1 MDETREQITRWAQG
15 QVRPLSLRHIGEYY
29 GRYRLSDPE
38 TARVMLRSLKRYG
51 QISPVVI
58 CERAGVV
65 ELVDGFK
72 RLAAARQIRGM
83 NTLSAR
89 FLELS
94 EAHAK
99 AAIYGLNRVAGKVH
113 ELEEAWLVHALVRED
128 GLQQQ
133 EVAELLGRHKSWV
146 CRRLALIERLCP
158 AAREDLRLGLL
169 SSTAARQL
177 IRLPDGNQPLVLETM
192 RRESL
197 CGNEVRGVVDLLMNC
212 TNGTQQSYVLDN
224 PREALSQEVATSLQ
238 GRDPRLSHAGNQFVK
253 DLDIAIGRLVR
264 LQNWFFAQGLASL
277 SRVDRQIVVP
287 HVQRFRQQA
296 SEAAERATDF
306 LQNLVE
312 FSADECTTT

>member
-1 MDETREQITRWAQG
+1 MDGKHESVGQWTQG
-15 QVRPLSLRHIGEYY
+15 HVRPLSLACMCEYY

-58 CERAGVV
+58 CDRAGSL
-65 ELVDGFK
+65 ELVGGFK
-72 RLAAARQIRGM
+72 RLAAARQIGGM
-83 NTLSAR
+83 NTLTAR
-89 FLELS
+89 FLDLS
-94 EAHAK
+94 ESHAK
-99 AAIYGLNRVAGKVH
+99 AAIYGLNRVAGKVR

-133 EVAELLGRHKSWV
+133 EVAELLGRHKSCV

-177 IRLPDGNQPLVLETM
+177 TRLPEGNQPLVLETM

-212 TNGTQQSYVLDN
+212 TNGAQQTYVLDN
-224 PREALSQEVATSLQ
+224 PREALWQHESTSVQ
-238 GRDPRLSHAGNQFVK
+238 GRDPRLSHAGNQLAK

-264 LQNWFFAQGLASL
+264 LQNWFFSQGLACL
-277 SRVDRQIVVP
+277 SRVDRQIVAA
-287 HVQRFRQQA
+287 HVQRFHQQA
-296 SEAAERATDF
+296 SEAAQRAKDF
-306 LQNLVE
+306 LQNIEE
-312 FSADECTTT
+312 FPADECTRT